1 MKDGQETIFYISGED
16 PEAALASPQLEGF
29 KAKGVEVLLMTDPV
43 DEFWLGHVGEFDGK
57 PFLNFVC
64 PEDLGIARETVSNI
78 VEGRNIKD
86 VAVRLNTKDG
96 EYVKI
101 YFSALTK
108 GKNWFWFAKKVLID
122 E

>member
-1 MKDGQETIFYISGED
+1 
-16 PEAALASPQLEGF
+16 
-29 KAKGVEVLLMTDPV
+29 
-43 DEFWLGHVGEFDGK
+43 
-57 PFLNFVC
+57 
-64 PEDLGIARETVSNI
+64 

-101 YFSALTK
+101 DFSALTK
-108 GKNWFWFAKKVLID
+108 GKNWFWFAKKVLVD